1 MTSCQSVTN
10 KINEKTTQEQKEL
23 SKWLN
28 KNETELKIVF
38 GQPDKVQFLDT
49 RNRNYIYIKKR
60 FNMKC
65 ERKFEINPLNKIVG
79 FSSKN
84 CF

>member
-49 RNRNYIYIKKR
+49 RNRKYIYIKKDL
-60 FNMKC
+60 
-65 ERKFEINPLNKIVG
+65 I
-79 FSSKN
+79 
-84 CF
+84 

>member
-38 GQPDKVQFLDT
+38 GQPDKVQNF
-49 RNRNYIYIKKR
+49 
-60 FNMKC
+60 
-65 ERKFEINPLNKIVG
+65 
-79 FSSKN
+79 
-84 CF
+84 